1 MVVYSPPEC
10 SLVAIGL
17 GQVQNCF
24 HVTLARGRSTVFP
37 GCPSEAVNCRSAKRL
52 RGSLGLHAGR
62 FIHSRR
68 RRPIQNPHYQT
79 KTEIE
84 FRKMVITDRARAA

>member
-1 MVVYSPPEC
+1 MAEKRNPAGGAGLLCETTEGPGALGMAVYSPPEC

-37 GCPSEAVNCRSAKRL
+37 GLPQS
-52 RGSLGLHAGR
+52 GR
-62 FIHSRR
+62 KLPLS
-68 RRPIQNPHYQT
+68 
-79 KTEIE
+79 
-84 FRKMVITDRARAA
+84 